1 MATILKCNFL
11 YAQKENNVVIV
22 GFADDE
28 FNSKEYVLLQK
39 SLVSE
44 EQDRLDQ
51 VHITFND
58 PSRSAYGEIVKFVLK
73 NDSVIIWIDS
83 DTADMLET
91 DEKIKIVFPVK
102 KHDLGK
108 VENYLR
114 QIFSDQNE
122 TFVSEI

>member
-44 EQDRLDQ
+44 EQDKKLGLDQ

-58 PSRSAYGEIVKFVLK
+58 PSRSAYGEL
-73 NDSVIIWIDS
+73 
-83 DTADMLET
+83 
-91 DEKIKIVFPVK
+91 
-102 KHDLGK
+102 
-108 VENYLR
+108 
-114 QIFSDQNE
+114 
-122 TFVSEI
+122 